1 MASNMTA
8 TRCSILQHAAKHCNA
23 LQHDC
28 NTLRHT
34 AAHCKARQQLSCG
47 RGTTN
52 VLQCVAVYSSVAAH
66 TTALE
71 LWLRYDN
78 CVLGWL
84 RLVGSLKSYVS
95 FAEYSL
101 LYRALLY
108 KRPVIIRLVCKREPI
123 ILMSLLIVATP
134 Y

>member
-1 MASNMTA
+1 MC
-8 TRCSILQHAAKHCNA
+8 CSVLQC
-23 LQHDC
+23 C
-28 NTLRHT
+28 VV
-34 AAHCKARQQLSCG
+34 CCS
-47 RGTTN
+47 

-95 FAEYSL
+95 FAEYRL
-101 LYRALLY
+101 FYGALLQ
-108 KRPVIIRLVCKREPI
+108 K
-123 ILMSLLIVATP
+123 
-134 Y
+134 